1 MADTVT
7 FQDITDPMTNTIT
20 TFALI
25 AHENGSFTSM
35 PKSVFDAQ
43 QAASTLPS
51 NSGELPNPPK
61 A

>member
-35 PKSVFDAQ
+35 SKATYDAQ
-43 QAASTLPS
+43 LASQE
-51 NSGELPNPPK
+51 NN
-61 A
+61 